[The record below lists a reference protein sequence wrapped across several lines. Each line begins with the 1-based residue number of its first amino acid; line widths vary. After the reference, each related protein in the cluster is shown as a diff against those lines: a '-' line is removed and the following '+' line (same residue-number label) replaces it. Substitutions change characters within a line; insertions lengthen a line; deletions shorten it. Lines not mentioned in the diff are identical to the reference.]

1 MKPTDLVQ
9 LRAEVK
15 AGWYVVFI
23 KRGKIYIEDPEN
35 GKHFIMTGHFH
46 NLEEVENLGDHKLV
60 KQGYITIVPHKID
73 NTDYSEIERLSGS
86 WKI

>member
-23 KRGKIYIEDPEN
+23 KRGKIYIKDPEN
-35 GKHFIMTGHFH
+35 GECMMIGDVKEA
-46 NLEEVENLGDHKLV
+46 EERGKCE
-60 KQGYITIVPHKID
+60 
-73 NTDYSEIERLSGS
+73 
-86 WKI
+86 